1 MKKLF
6 LLLLNT
12 VLMFSSLSFSQGN
25 DAAKPERM
33 RPALLVIDIQNA
45 FLPHMDKTEAE
56 SAMENINFYINLFRA
71 KGFPIIR
78 IYHSDIKY
86 GYGPKEDSKE
96 FEFPDSVLIKPDD
109 PKVIKHYGDAF
120 NKTDLDK
127 VLKENDVNTVFLCG
141 LSSVGCVLAT
151 YIGAENH
158 DYSAFL
164 VKYALISHKSEYTKN
179 IEDIFEA
186 LGYTAINTMLDNAEK

>member
-1 MKKLF
+1 MKKIFSF
-6 LLLLNT
+6 LLPFVLL
-12 VLMFSSLSFSQGN
+12 LSTTGFSQSN
-25 DAAKPERM
+25 DAGKPERM

-45 FLPHMDKTEAE
+45 FLPHMDKSEAE
-56 SAMENINFYINLFRA
+56 SALENINFYINMFRE

-96 FEFPDSVLIKPDD
+96 FEFPDTVPIKPGD
-109 PKVIKHYGDAF
+109 PKVIKHYPDAF

-127 VLKENDVNTVFLCG
+127 VLKEKKVNTVFLCG
-141 LSSVGCVLAT
+141 LSAVGCVLAT

-158 DYSAFL
+158 DYSVFF
-164 VKYALISHKSEYTKN
+164 VKGALISHNSVYTKN

-186 LGYTAINTMLDNAEK
+186 LGYNAVNVMLNNAGK